1 MSQTISEQHSPQKTA
16 TQPDAIIQN
25 KEPSMFT
32 KLLIANRG
40 EIACRI
46 INTAQLM
53 GIRTVAVYSDADCNA
68 RHVAMADESF
78 YLGGSA
84 PSDSYLKGELI
95 IEIAKKAGAQAIHPG
110 YGFLSE
116 NAEFARQC
124 EQAGIAFVGPGS
136 DAIDAMGSK
145 SAAKSIMSRANV
157 PLVPGYHGDDQTDA
171 TLKAEALA
179 IGFPLLIKAAYG
191 GGGKG
196 MRIVENE
203 GEIMEAINSARRE
216 AQSSFGNDKLL
227 MERYLRQPR
236 HVEVQ
241 VFADTF
247 GNAIYLSDRDCSI
260 QRRHQKVVEEAPAPG
275 LGDILR
281 AQMGDAAVAAAK
293 AIDYVGAGTV
303 EFLLDSDG
311 RFYFMEMNT
320 RLQVEHPVT
329 EMVTGQDLVKWQLL
343 VASGQP
349 LPLKQE
355 EVRIHG
361 HSFEVR
367 IYAEDPQNEFLPAS
381 GKLNFLREPEQNK
394 HVRIDSGIRENDVIS
409 NFYDP
414 MIAKLIV
421 WDESRPRALQ
431 RLVHALASY
440 QIGGLKHNIE
450 FLANIAKHPSFA
462 KADFSTDFIGR
473 YANALIPHVLK
484 ESARIGSA
492 ANEAADVTNKALAF
506 AALYQVLARKEAAK
520 SQAINSAD
528 PHSPWG
534 LVSGFRLNSTS
545 QQTVALIDDNH
556 HLQQLVMQDLGQV
569 YLLPVN
575 GHVWQLRGELK
586 QNLLLAD
593 INGHKSK
600 VPVSAQGDDFTLFLP
615 SGSYHFKAVQ
625 TLVVEEQVNSE
636 DKLKAPMNG
645 TVVTHLVD
653 VGTQVK
659 AGQGLLV
666 MEAMKMEYTIE
677 APFDGIVSEFYF
689 NAGELVSD
697 GALLLNVE
705 PLNVE
710 PHAVEAVGIEREQ
723 SVAEEA

>member
-1 MSQTISEQHSPQKTA
+1 
-16 TQPDAIIQN
+16 
-25 KEPSMFT
+25 MFT

-46 INTAQLM
+46 IKTAQTM
-53 GIRTVAVYSDADCNA
+53 GVRTIALYSDADKDA

-78 YLGGSA
+78 YLGGRA
-84 PSDSYLKGELI
+84 PADSDLKADLI
-95 IEIAKKAGAQAIHPG
+95 IEIAKKSGAEAIHPG

-116 NAEFARQC
+116 NAEFARKC
-124 EQAGIAFVGPGS
+124 EQNGIAFVGPGS

-145 SAAKSIMSRANV
+145 SAAKEIMSNANV
-157 PLVPGYHGDDQTDA
+157 PLVPGYHGEDQTDA
-171 TLKAEALA
+171 NLIAQAKAV
-179 IGFPLLIKAAYG
+179 GFPLLIKAAYG

-196 MRIVENE
+196 MRIVEND
-203 GEIMEAINSARRE
+203 GEILEAIKSARRE
-216 AQSSFGNDKLL
+216 ASSSFGNDKLL

-241 VFADTF
+241 VFADSQ

-275 LGDILR
+275 LSDELR
-281 AQMGDAAVAAAK
+281 AQMGNAAVAAAK

-303 EFLLDSDG
+303 EFLLDTDN

-329 EMVTGQDLVKWQLL
+329 EMVTGQDLVKWQLV
-343 VASGQP
+343 VASGGE
-349 LPLKQE
+349 LPLSQD

-381 GKLNFLREPEQNK
+381 GKLNFLREPEQNR

-431 RLVHALASY
+431 RLVHALESY
-440 QIGGLKHNIE
+440 QISGLKHNIE
-450 FLANIAKHPSFA
+450 FLANIAEHPAFA
-462 KADFSTDFIGR
+462 AADFCTDFIER
-473 YANALIPHVLK
+473 YGDTLIGDAAIEADTALALAGLFQVLSRK
-484 ESARIGSA
+484 QA
-492 ANEAADVTNKALAF
+492 AKAL
-506 AALYQVLARKEAAK
+506 
-520 SQAINSAD
+520 AINSAD
-528 PHSPWG
+528 PYSPWG
-534 LVSGFRLNSTS
+534 LVSGFRLNSSSVHRVSLLTDAAADV
-545 QQTVALIDDNH
+545 QQHDLLLTAVGE
-556 HLQQLVMQDLGQV
+556 QYQLFLHNQV
-569 YLLPVN
+569 LTLA
-575 GHVWQLRGELK
+575 GELK
-586 QNLLLAD
+586 ADLLLAE

-600 VPVSAQGDDFTLFLP
+600 IPVSHQGDNFTLFLP
-615 SGSYHFKAVQ
+615 SGSYHFKAILAQVIEE
-625 TLVVEEQVNSE
+625 VVNHA

-653 VGTQVK
+653 VGDKVK

-677 APFDGIVSEFYF
+677 APFDGVVSEFYF
-689 NAGELVSD
+689 QSGELVSD
-697 GALLLNVE
+697 GAQLLNVE
-705 PLNVE
+705 PLVTETSVE
-710 PHAVEAVGIEREQ
+710 EG
-723 SVAEEA
+723 

>member
-1 MSQTISEQHSPQKTA
+1 
-16 TQPDAIIQN
+16 
-25 KEPSMFT
+25 MFT

-46 INTAQLM
+46 IKTAQTM
-53 GIRTVAVYSDADCNA
+53 GVRTIALYSDADKDA
-68 RHVAMADESF
+68 RHVAMADESY

-84 PSDSYLKGELI
+84 PADSYLKADLI
-95 IEIAKKAGAQAIHPG
+95 IDIAKKSGAEAIHPG

-116 NAEFARQC
+116 NAEFARKC
-124 EQAGIAFVGPGS
+124 EQNGIAFVGPGS

-145 SAAKSIMSRANV
+145 SAAKKIMSKANV

-171 TLKAEALA
+171 TLIAEAKA
-179 IGFPLLIKAAYG
+179 VGFPLLIKAAYG

-203 GEIMEAINSARRE
+203 GEILEAIKSARRE
-216 AQSSFGNDKLL
+216 AISSFGNDKLL

-236 HVEVQ
+236 HVELQ
-241 VFADTF
+241 IFADTH

-275 LGDILR
+275 LSDELR
-281 AQMGDAAVAAAK
+281 AQMGNAAVAAAK

-303 EFLLDSDG
+303 EFLLDTDNS
-311 RFYFMEMNT
+311 FYFMEMNT

-329 EMVTGQDLVKWQLL
+329 EMVTGQDLVKWQLV
-343 VASGQP
+343 VASGGE
-349 LPLKQE
+349 LPLSQD

-381 GKLNFLREPEQNK
+381 GKLNFLREPEQNR

-431 RLVHALASY
+431 RLVHALESY
-440 QIGGLKHNIE
+440 QISGLKHNIE
-450 FLANIAKHPSFA
+450 FLANIAEHPAFA
-462 KADFSTDFIGR
+462 AADFCTDFIER
-473 YANALIPHVLK
+473 YGDTLI
-484 ESARIGSA
+484 GDA
-492 ANEAADVTNKALAF
+492 AIEADTALAL
-506 AALYQVLARKEAAK
+506 AGLYQVLSRKQAAK
-520 SQAINSAD
+520 TLAINSAD
-528 PHSPWG
+528 PYSPWG
-534 LVSGFRLNSTS
+534 LVSGFRLNSSSVHHVSLLTDTATAT
-545 QQTVALIDDNH
+545 QQHDLVITAVGE
-556 HLQQLVMQDLGQV
+556 QYQLCLHEQVLNLAGDL
-569 YLLPVN
+569 
-575 GHVWQLRGELK
+575 K
-586 QNLLLAD
+586 ADLLLAE

-600 VPVSAQGDDFTLFLP
+600 VPVSHQGDDFTLFLP
-615 SGSYHFKAVQ
+615 SGSYHFKAILAQVAEE
-625 TLVVEEQVNSE
+625 VVNHA

-645 TVVTHLVD
+645 TVVTHLVE
-653 VGTQVK
+653 VGEQVK

-677 APFDGIVSEFYF
+677 APFDGVVSEFYF
-689 NAGELVSD
+689 QSGELVSD
-697 GALLLNVE
+697 GAQLLNVE
-705 PLNVE
+705 PLTSEANVE
-710 PHAVEAVGIEREQ
+710 EA
-723 SVAEEA
+723 

>member
-1 MSQTISEQHSPQKTA
+1 
-16 TQPDAIIQN
+16 
-25 KEPSMFT
+25 MFT

-46 INTAQLM
+46 IKTAQLM

-157 PLVPGYHGDDQTDA
+157 PLVPGYHGDDQSDA
-171 TLKAEALA
+171 TLKSEAIA

-203 GEIMEAINSARRE
+203 GEIIEAINSARRE

-227 MERYLRQPR
+227 MERYLREPR

-241 VFADTF
+241 VFADTL

-275 LGDILR
+275 LSDALR
-281 AQMGDAAVAAAK
+281 TQMGNAAVAAAK

-311 RFYFMEMNT
+311 SFYFMEMNT

-431 RLVHALASY
+431 RLVHALESY
-440 QIGGLKHNIE
+440 QISGLKHNIE
-450 FLANIAKHPSFA
+450 FLANIAEHAAFA

-473 YANALIPHVLK
+473 YGDAL
-484 ESARIGSA
+484 IGSA
-492 ANEAADVTNKALAF
+492 ASEADTAIAF
-506 AALYQVLARKEAAK
+506 AVLYQVLARKEAAK

-545 QQTVALIDDNH
+545 QHSVALIDDNH
-556 HLQQLVMQDLGQV
+556 HLQQLVLQDLGQV

-575 GHVWQLRGELK
+575 GDIWKLRGELK
-586 QNLLLAD
+586 QDLLLAD

-625 TLVVEEQVNSE
+625 TLVVEEQVSSE

-645 TVVTHLVD
+645 TVVTHLVE
-653 VGTQVK
+653 VGAQVK

-689 NAGELVSD
+689 NTGELVSD

-705 PLNVE
+705 PLTADVSSLE
-710 PHAVEAVGIEREQ
+710 SETTG
-723 SVAEEA
+723 AEEA

>member
-1 MSQTISEQHSPQKTA
+1 
-16 TQPDAIIQN
+16 
-25 KEPSMFT
+25 MFT

-46 INTAQLM
+46 IKTAQTM
-53 GIRTVAVYSDADCNA
+53 GVRTIALYSDADKDA

-84 PSDSYLKGELI
+84 PADSYLKADLI
-95 IEIAKKAGAQAIHPG
+95 IEIAKKSGAEAIHPG

-116 NAEFARQC
+116 NAEFARKC
-124 EQAGIAFVGPGS
+124 EQNGIAFVGPGS

-145 SAAKSIMSRANV
+145 SAAKKIMSNANV
-157 PLVPGYHGDDQTDA
+157 PLVPGYHGDDQSDE
-171 TLKAEALA
+171 TLMAEAKA
-179 IGFPLLIKAAYG
+179 VGFPLLIKAAYG

-203 GEIMEAINSARRE
+203 NEILEAIKSARRE
-216 AQSSFGNDKLL
+216 AISSFGNDKLL

-236 HVEVQ
+236 HVELQ
-241 VFADTF
+241 IFADTH

-275 LGDILR
+275 LSDELR
-281 AQMGDAAVAAAK
+281 AQMGNAAVAAAK

-303 EFLLDSDG
+303 EFLLDTDNS
-311 RFYFMEMNT
+311 FYFMEMNT

-329 EMVTGQDLVKWQLL
+329 EMVTGQDLVKWQLV
-343 VASGQP
+343 VASGGE
-349 LPLKQE
+349 LPLRQD

-381 GKLNFLREPEQNK
+381 GKLNFLREPEQNR

-431 RLVHALASY
+431 RLVHALESY
-440 QIGGLKHNIE
+440 QISGLKHNIE
-450 FLANIAKHPSFA
+450 FLANIAEHPAFA
-462 KADFSTDFIGR
+462 AADFCTDFIERFGDT
-473 YANALIPHVLK
+473 LI
-484 ESARIGSA
+484 GDA
-492 ANEAADVTNKALAF
+492 AIEADTALALAGLF
-506 AALYQVLARKEAAK
+506 QVLSRKQAAK
-520 SQAINSAD
+520 TLAINSAD

-534 LVSGFRLNSTS
+534 LVSGFRLNSSSVHHVSLLTDTATVT
-545 QQTVALIDDNH
+545 QQHDLVITAVGE
-556 HLQQLVMQDLGQV
+556 QYQLCLNEQV
-569 YLLPVN
+569 LNLA
-575 GHVWQLRGELK
+575 GELK
-586 QNLLLAD
+586 ADLLLAE

-600 VPVSAQGDDFTLFLP
+600 VPVSHQDDDFTLFLP
-615 SGSYHFKAVQ
+615 SGSYHFKAILAQVAEE
-625 TLVVEEQVNSE
+625 VVNHA

-645 TVVTHLVD
+645 TVVTHLVE
-653 VGTQVK
+653 VGEQVK

-677 APFDGIVSEFYF
+677 APYDGVVSEFYF
-689 NAGELVSD
+689 QSGELVSD
-697 GALLLNVE
+697 GAQLLNVE
-705 PLNVE
+705 PLTS
-710 PHAVEAVGIEREQ
+710 EAHV
-723 SVAEEA
+723 EEA

>member
-1 MSQTISEQHSPQKTA
+1 
-16 TQPDAIIQN
+16 
-25 KEPSMFT
+25 MFT

-46 INTAQLM
+46 IKTAQTM
-53 GIRTVAVYSDADCNA
+53 GVRTIALYSDADKDA

-78 YLGGSA
+78 YFGGSA
-84 PSDSYLKGELI
+84 PADSYLKADLI
-95 IEIAKKAGAQAIHPG
+95 IEIAKKSGAEAIHPG

-116 NAEFARQC
+116 NAEFARKC
-124 EQAGIAFVGPGS
+124 EQNGIAFVGPGS

-145 SAAKSIMSRANV
+145 SAAKEIMSNANV
-157 PLVPGYHGDDQTDA
+157 PLVPGYHGEDQTDA
-171 TLKAEALA
+171 NLIAQAKAV
-179 IGFPLLIKAAYG
+179 GFPLLIKAAYG

-196 MRIVENE
+196 MRIVEND
-203 GEIMEAINSARRE
+203 GEILEAIKSARRE
-216 AQSSFGNDKLL
+216 ASSSFGNDKLL

-241 VFADTF
+241 VFADSQ

-275 LGDILR
+275 LSDELR
-281 AQMGDAAVAAAK
+281 AQMGNAAVAAAK

-303 EFLLDSDG
+303 EFLLDTDN

-329 EMVTGQDLVKWQLL
+329 EMVTGQDLVKWQLV
-343 VASGQP
+343 VASGGE
-349 LPLKQE
+349 LPLSQD

-381 GKLNFLREPEQNK
+381 GKLNFLREPEQNR

-431 RLVHALASY
+431 RLVHALESY
-440 QIGGLKHNIE
+440 QISGLKHNIE
-450 FLANIAKHPSFA
+450 FLANIAEHPAFA
-462 KADFSTDFIGR
+462 AADFCTDFIER
-473 YANALIPHVLK
+473 YGDTLIGDAAIEADTALALAGLFQVLSRK
-484 ESARIGSA
+484 QA
-492 ANEAADVTNKALAF
+492 AKAL
-506 AALYQVLARKEAAK
+506 
-520 SQAINSAD
+520 AINSAD
-528 PHSPWG
+528 PYSPWG
-534 LVSGFRLNSTS
+534 LVSGFRLNSSSVHRVSLLTDVAADV
-545 QQTVALIDDNH
+545 QQHDLLLTAVGE
-556 HLQQLVMQDLGQV
+556 QYQLFLHNQV
-569 YLLPVN
+569 LTLA
-575 GHVWQLRGELK
+575 GELK
-586 QNLLLAD
+586 ADLLLAE

-600 VPVSAQGDDFTLFLP
+600 IPVSHQGDNFTLFLP
-615 SGSYHFKAVQ
+615 SGSYHFKAILAQVIEE
-625 TLVVEEQVNSE
+625 VVNHA

-653 VGTQVK
+653 VGDKVK

-677 APFDGIVSEFYF
+677 APFDGVVSEFYF
-689 NAGELVSD
+689 QSGELVSD
-697 GALLLNVE
+697 GAQLLNVE
-705 PLNVE
+705 PLVTETSVE
-710 PHAVEAVGIEREQ
+710 EG
-723 SVAEEA
+723 

>member
-1 MSQTISEQHSPQKTA
+1 MLTKPMLT
-16 TQPDAIIQN
+16 N
-25 KEPSMFT
+25 SMFT

-46 INTAQLM
+46 IKTAQAM
-53 GIRTVAVYSDADCNA
+53 GVRTVALYSDADKNA

-84 PSDSYLKGELI
+84 PADSYLKGDLI
-95 IEIAKKAGAQAIHPG
+95 IEIAKKAQAQAIHPG

-116 NAEFARQC
+116 NADFARKC
-124 EQAGIAFVGPGS
+124 EAAGIVFVGPGS

-145 SAAKSIMSRANV
+145 SAAKAIMTAAQV

-171 TLKAEALA
+171 TLKAEALK
-179 IGFPLLIKAAYG
+179 IGFPMLIKAAYG

-196 MRIVENE
+196 MRIVEHE
-203 GEIMEAINSARRE
+203 GEIMGAINSARRE
-216 AQSSFGNDKLL
+216 AASSFGNDKLL

-275 LGDILR
+275 LSDELR
-281 AQMGDAAVAAAK
+281 AQMGEAAVAAAK

-303 EFLLDSDG
+303 EFLLDTDN

-329 EMVTGQDLVKWQLL
+329 EMVTGQDLVKWQLM

-349 LPLKQE
+349 LPLKQD

-361 HSFEVR
+361 HAFEVR

-381 GKLNFLREPEQNK
+381 GKLNFLREPEQSK
-394 HVRIDSGIRENDVIS
+394 YVRIDSGIRENDVIS

-431 RLVHALASY
+431 RLVHALESY
-440 QIGGLKHNIE
+440 QISGLKHNIE
-450 FLANIAKHPSFA
+450 FLANIAEHPAFA
-462 KADFSTDFIGR
+462 KADFSTDFINR
-473 YANALIPHVLK
+473 YGDAL
-484 ESARIGSA
+484 IGSA
-492 ANEAADVTNKALAF
+492 SSETDTAIAF

-520 SQAINSAD
+520 AQAINSAD
-528 PHSPWG
+528 PYSPWG
-534 LVSGFRLNSTS
+534 QVSGFRLNSVS
-545 QQTVALIDDNH
+545 QHTIALLDDAH
-556 HLQQLVMQDLGQV
+556 ELQQLVLLDFGDHYQLSQAAAEGQV
-569 YLLPVN
+569 SKSLS
-575 GHVWQLRGELK
+575 GELK
-586 QNLLLAD
+586 QDLLLAE

-615 SGSYHFKAVQ
+615 SGSYHFRAVKTQ
-625 TLVVEEQVNSE
+625 VVEAESSNE

-645 TVVTHLVD
+645 TVVTHLVE
-653 VGTQVK
+653 VGAEVK

-677 APFDGIVSEFYF
+677 APFDGIVTEFYF
-689 NAGELVSD
+689 KAGELVSD
-697 GALLLNVE
+697 GAVLLHVE
-705 PLNVE
+705 PK
-710 PHAVEAVGIEREQ
+710 AQ
-723 SVAEEA
+723 SEEA

>member
-1 MSQTISEQHSPQKTA
+1 
-16 TQPDAIIQN
+16 
-25 KEPSMFT
+25 MFT

-46 INTAQLM
+46 IKTAQTM
-53 GIRTVAVYSDADCNA
+53 GVRTIALYSDADKDA

-84 PSDSYLKGELI
+84 PADSYLKADLI
-95 IEIAKKAGAQAIHPG
+95 IEIAKKSGAEAIHPG

-116 NAEFARQC
+116 NAEFARKC
-124 EQAGIAFVGPGS
+124 EQNGIAFVGPGS

-145 SAAKSIMSRANV
+145 SAAKKIMSNANV

-171 TLKAEALA
+171 TLMAEAKA
-179 IGFPLLIKAAYG
+179 VGFPLLIKAAYG

-203 GEIMEAINSARRE
+203 SEILEAIKSARRE
-216 AQSSFGNDKLL
+216 AISSFGNDKLL

-236 HVEVQ
+236 HVELQ
-241 VFADTF
+241 IFADTH

-275 LGDILR
+275 LSDELR
-281 AQMGDAAVAAAK
+281 AQMGNAAVAAAK

-303 EFLLDSDG
+303 EFLLDTDNS
-311 RFYFMEMNT
+311 FYFMEMNT

-329 EMVTGQDLVKWQLL
+329 EMVTGQDLVKWQLV
-343 VASGQP
+343 VASGGE
-349 LPLKQE
+349 LPLRQD

-381 GKLNFLREPEQNK
+381 GKLNFLREPEQNR

-431 RLVHALASY
+431 RLVHALESY
-440 QIGGLKHNIE
+440 QISGLKHNIE
-450 FLANIAKHPSFA
+450 FLANIAEHPAFA
-462 KADFSTDFIGR
+462 AADFCTDFIERFGDT
-473 YANALIPHVLK
+473 LI
-484 ESARIGSA
+484 GDA
-492 ANEAADVTNKALAF
+492 AIEADTALALAGLF
-506 AALYQVLARKEAAK
+506 QVLSRKQAAK
-520 SQAINSAD
+520 TLAINSAD

-534 LVSGFRLNSTS
+534 LVSGFRLNSSSVHHVSLLTDTATAT
-545 QQTVALIDDNH
+545 QQHDLVITAVGE
-556 HLQQLVMQDLGQV
+556 QYQLCLNEQV
-569 YLLPVN
+569 LNLA
-575 GHVWQLRGELK
+575 GELK
-586 QNLLLAD
+586 ADLLLAE

-600 VPVSAQGDDFTLFLP
+600 VPVSHQGDDFTLFLP
-615 SGSYHFKAVQ
+615 SGSYHFKAILAQVAEE
-625 TLVVEEQVNSE
+625 VVNHA

-645 TVVTHLVD
+645 TVVTHLVE
-653 VGTQVK
+653 VGEQVK

-677 APFDGIVSEFYF
+677 APYDGVVSEFYF
-689 NAGELVSD
+689 QSGELVSD
-697 GALLLNVE
+697 GAQLLNVE
-705 PLNVE
+705 PLTC
-710 PHAVEAVGIEREQ
+710 EAQV
-723 SVAEEA
+723 EEA

>member
-1 MSQTISEQHSPQKTA
+1 
-16 TQPDAIIQN
+16 
-25 KEPSMFT
+25 MFT

-46 INTAQLM
+46 IKTAQAM
-53 GIRTVAVYSDADCNA
+53 GVRTIALYSDADKDA

-84 PSDSYLKGELI
+84 PADSYLKADLI
-95 IEIAKKAGAQAIHPG
+95 IEIAKKAGAGAIHPG

-116 NAEFARQC
+116 NADFARKC
-124 EQAGIAFVGPGS
+124 EQNGIAFVGPGS
-136 DAIDAMGSK
+136 EAIESMGSK
-145 SAAKSIMSRANV
+145 SAAKEIMGKANV
-157 PLVPGYHGDDQTDA
+157 PLVPGYHGDDQSDDNLVHQA
-171 TLKAEALA
+171 KL

-203 GEIMEAINSARRE
+203 GEILAAVKSARRE
-216 AQSSFGNDKLL
+216 ATSSFGNDKLL

-241 VFADTF
+241 VFADTH
-247 GNAIYLSDRDCSI
+247 GNVIYLSDRDCSI

-275 LGDILR
+275 LSDELR
-281 AQMGDAAVAAAK
+281 AQMGQAAVAAAK

-303 EFLLDSDG
+303 EFLLDTLATKESSS
-311 RFYFMEMNT
+311 FYFMEMNT

-329 EMVTGQDLVKWQLL
+329 EMVTGQDLVKWQLM
-343 VASGQP
+343 VASGSE

-355 EVRIHG
+355 DVRIHG
-361 HSFEVR
+361 HSFEAR
-367 IYAEDPQNEFLPAS
+367 IYAEDPQNDFLPAS
-381 GKLNFLREPEQNK
+381 GKLNFLREPEQSR

-431 RLVHALASY
+431 RLVHALESY
-440 QIGGLKHNIE
+440 QISGLRHNIE
-450 FLANIAKHPSFA
+450 FLANIAEHPAFA
-462 KADFSTDFIGR
+462 KADFSTDFIER
-473 YANALIPHVLK
+473 YGDTLIGDASS
-484 ESARIGSA
+484 ESQ
-492 ANEAADVTNKALAF
+492 TALAL
-506 AALYQVLARKEAAK
+506 AALYQVLSRKNAA
-520 SQAINSAD
+520 QALAINSRD

-534 LVSGFRLNSTS
+534 QVSGFRLNSNSIHLVSLLTDGPNK
-545 QQTVALIDDNH
+545 DDSELNNLVLTDFRDH
-556 HLQQLVMQDLGQV
+556 YQLVINEQV
-569 YLLPVN
+569 LKLN
-575 GHVWQLRGELK
+575 GELK
-586 QNLLLAD
+586 NEVLHAE

-600 VPVSAQGDDFTLFLP
+600 IPVSHQGDDFTLFLP
-615 SGSYHFKAVQ
+615 SGSYHFRAVLAQ
-625 TLVVEEQVNSE
+625 IAEEQVNSA

-645 TVVTHLVD
+645 TVVTHLVE
-653 VGTQVK
+653 VGDSVT

-677 APFDGIVSEFYF
+677 SPFDGTVTEFYF
-689 NAGELVSD
+689 QSGELVTD

-705 PLNVE
+705 PL
-710 PHAVEAVGIEREQ
+710 AVADTADAKG
-723 SVAEEA
+723 EEA

>member
-1 MSQTISEQHSPQKTA
+1 
-16 TQPDAIIQN
+16 
-25 KEPSMFT
+25 MFT

-46 INTAQLM
+46 IKTAQAM
-53 GIRTVAVYSDADCNA
+53 GVRTVALYSDADKNA

-84 PSDSYLKGELI
+84 PADSYLKGDLI
-95 IEIAKKAGAQAIHPG
+95 IDIAKKSGAQAIHPG

-116 NAEFARQC
+116 NAGFARQC
-124 EQAGIAFVGPGS
+124 EAAGIVFVGPGS

-145 SAAKSIMSRANV
+145 SAAKAIMTAANV
-157 PLVPGYHGDDQTDA
+157 PLVPGYHGDDQSDA
-171 TLKAEALA
+171 TLKAEALK
-179 IGFPLLIKAAYG
+179 IGFPMLIKAAYG

-203 GEIMEAINSARRE
+203 NEIMEAVNSARRE
-216 AQSSFGNDKLL
+216 AASSFGNDKLL
-227 MERYLRQPR
+227 MERYLLKPR

-275 LGDILR
+275 LSDALR
-281 AQMGDAAVAAAK
+281 TQMGEAAVAAAK

-303 EFLLDSDG
+303 EFLLDTDNS
-311 RFYFMEMNT
+311 FYFMEMNT

-329 EMVTGQDLVKWQLL
+329 EMVTCQDLVKWQLM

-367 IYAEDPQNEFLPAS
+367 IYAEDPQNAFLPAS
-381 GKLNFLREPEQNK
+381 GKLNFLREPEQSK

-431 RLVHALASY
+431 RLVHALESY
-440 QIGGLKHNIE
+440 QISGLKHNIE
-450 FLANIAKHPSFA
+450 FLANIAEHPAFA
-462 KADFSTDFIGR
+462 NADFSTDFIGR
-473 YANALIPHVLK
+473 YGDALI
-484 ESARIGSA
+484 GSPSS
-492 ANEAADVTNKALAF
+492 EADNAIAF

-520 SQAINSAD
+520 AQALNSAD
-528 PHSPWG
+528 PYSPWG
-534 LVSGFRLNSTS
+534 QVSGFRLNSCS
-545 QQTVALIDDNH
+545 QHSIALLNDAH
-556 HLQQLVMQDLGQV
+556 ELQQLVMLDLGDTYQLPLHGQTW
-569 YLLPVN
+569 LLS
-575 GHVWQLRGELK
+575 GELK
-586 QNLLLAD
+586 QDLLLAE

-600 VPVSAQGDDFTLFLP
+600 IPVSSQGDDFTLFLP

-625 TLVVEEQVNSE
+625 TVVVEEQVSNA

-689 NAGELVSD
+689 KAGELVTD
-697 GALLLNVE
+697 GATLLNVE
-705 PLNVE
+705 PL
-710 PHAVEAVGIEREQ
+710 EAVSLASEPESQ
-723 SVAEEA
+723 TAKEV

>member
-1 MSQTISEQHSPQKTA
+1 ML
-16 TQPDAIIQN
+16 TQQ
-25 KEPSMFT
+25 MFT

-46 INTAQLM
+46 IKTAQAM
-53 GIRTVAVYSDADCNA
+53 GVRTVALYSDADKNA

-84 PSDSYLKGELI
+84 PADSYLKGDLI
-95 IEIAKKAGAQAIHPG
+95 IDIAKKSGAQAIHPG

-116 NAEFARQC
+116 NAGFARKC
-124 EQAGIAFVGPGS
+124 EAAGIVFVGPGS

-145 SAAKSIMSRANV
+145 SAAKAIMTAAQV

-171 TLKAEALA
+171 TLKAEALK
-179 IGFPLLIKAAYG
+179 IGFPMLIKAAYG

-216 AQSSFGNDKLL
+216 AASSFGNDKLL
-227 MERYLRQPR
+227 MERYLLKPR

-275 LGDILR
+275 LSDELR
-281 AQMGDAAVAAAK
+281 AQMGEAAVAAAK

-303 EFLLDSDG
+303 EFLLDTDN

-355 EVRIHG
+355 EVRIYG
-361 HSFEVR
+361 HAFEVR

-381 GKLNFLREPEQNK
+381 GKLNFLREPEQSK

-431 RLVHALASY
+431 RLVHALESY
-440 QIGGLKHNIE
+440 QISGLKHNIE
-450 FLANIAKHPSFA
+450 FLANIAEHPAFA
-462 KADFSTDFIGR
+462 NADFSTDFIGR
-473 YANALIPHVLK
+473 YGDTLIGTASSEADNAM
-484 ESARIGSA
+484 
-492 ANEAADVTNKALAF
+492 AF
-506 AALYQVLARKEAAK
+506 AALYQVLARKQAAK
-520 SQAINSAD
+520 AKAINSAD

-534 LVSGFRLNSTS
+534 QVSGFRLNSCS
-545 QQTVALIDDNH
+545 QHSIALLNDAH
-556 HLQQLVMQDLGQV
+556 ELQQLVMLDLGDTYQLPLHGQTW
-569 YLLPVN
+569 LLS
-575 GHVWQLRGELK
+575 GELK
-586 QNLLLAD
+586 QDLLLAE

-600 VPVSAQGDDFTLFLP
+600 IPVSSQGDDFTIFLP

-625 TLVVEEQVNSE
+625 TLVVEEQVSNA

-653 VGTQVK
+653 VGAQVK

-689 NAGELVSD
+689 KAGELVTD
-697 GALLLNVE
+697 GATLLNVE
-705 PLNVE
+705 QLEAAPLASDTESQTAKEV
-710 PHAVEAVGIEREQ
+710 
-723 SVAEEA
+723 

>member
-1 MSQTISEQHSPQKTA
+1 
-16 TQPDAIIQN
+16 
-25 KEPSMFT
+25 MFT

-46 INTAQLM
+46 IKTAQTM
-53 GIRTVAVYSDADCNA
+53 GVRTIALYSDADKDA

-84 PSDSYLKGELI
+84 PADSYLKADLI
-95 IEIAKKAGAQAIHPG
+95 IEIAKKSGAEAIHPG

-116 NAEFARQC
+116 NAEFARKC
-124 EQAGIAFVGPGS
+124 EQNGIAFVGPGS

-145 SAAKSIMSRANV
+145 SAAKEIMSNANV
-157 PLVPGYHGDDQTDA
+157 PLVPGYHGEDQTDA
-171 TLKAEALA
+171 NLIAQAKAV
-179 IGFPLLIKAAYG
+179 GFPLLIKAAYG

-196 MRIVENE
+196 MRIVEND
-203 GEIMEAINSARRE
+203 GEILEAIKSARRE
-216 AQSSFGNDKLL
+216 ASSSFGNDKLL

-241 VFADTF
+241 VFADSQ

-275 LGDILR
+275 LSDELR
-281 AQMGDAAVAAAK
+281 AQMGNAAVAAAK

-303 EFLLDSDG
+303 EFLLDTDN

-329 EMVTGQDLVKWQLL
+329 EMVTGQDLVKWQLV
-343 VASGQP
+343 VASGGE
-349 LPLKQE
+349 LPLSQD

-381 GKLNFLREPEQNK
+381 GKLNFLREPEQNR

-431 RLVHALASY
+431 RLVHALESY
-440 QIGGLKHNIE
+440 QISGLKHNIE
-450 FLANIAKHPSFA
+450 FLANIAEHPAFA
-462 KADFSTDFIGR
+462 AADFCTDFIER
-473 YANALIPHVLK
+473 YGDTLIGDAAIEADTALALAGLFQVLSRK
-484 ESARIGSA
+484 QA
-492 ANEAADVTNKALAF
+492 AKAL
-506 AALYQVLARKEAAK
+506 
-520 SQAINSAD
+520 AINSAD
-528 PHSPWG
+528 PYSPWG
-534 LVSGFRLNSTS
+534 LVSGFRLNSSSVHRVSLLTDVAADV
-545 QQTVALIDDNH
+545 QQHDLLLTAVGE
-556 HLQQLVMQDLGQV
+556 QYQLFLHNQV
-569 YLLPVN
+569 LTLA
-575 GHVWQLRGELK
+575 GELK
-586 QNLLLAD
+586 ADLLLAE

-600 VPVSAQGDDFTLFLP
+600 IPVSHQGDNFTLFLP
-615 SGSYHFKAVQ
+615 SGSYHFKAILAQVIEE
-625 TLVVEEQVNSE
+625 VVNHA

-653 VGTQVK
+653 VGDKVK

-677 APFDGIVSEFYF
+677 APFDGVVSEFYF
-689 NAGELVSD
+689 QSGELVSD
-697 GALLLNVE
+697 GAQLLNVE
-705 PLNVE
+705 PLVTETSVE
-710 PHAVEAVGIEREQ
+710 EG
-723 SVAEEA
+723 

>member
-1 MSQTISEQHSPQKTA
+1 
-16 TQPDAIIQN
+16 
-25 KEPSMFT
+25 MFT

-46 INTAQLM
+46 IKTAQTM
-53 GIRTVAVYSDADCNA
+53 GVRTIALYSDADKDA

-84 PSDSYLKGELI
+84 PADSYLKADLI
-95 IEIAKKAGAQAIHPG
+95 IDIAKKSGAEAIHPG

-116 NAEFARQC
+116 NAEFARKC
-124 EQAGIAFVGPGS
+124 EQNGIAFVGPGS

-145 SAAKSIMSRANV
+145 SAAKKIMSNANV

-171 TLKAEALA
+171 TLMAEAKA
-179 IGFPLLIKAAYG
+179 VGFPLLIKAAYG

-203 GEIMEAINSARRE
+203 GEILEAIKSARRE
-216 AQSSFGNDKLL
+216 AISSFGNDKLL

-236 HVEVQ
+236 HVELQ
-241 VFADTF
+241 IFADTH

-275 LGDILR
+275 LSDELR
-281 AQMGDAAVAAAK
+281 AQMGNAAVAAAK

-303 EFLLDSDG
+303 EFLLDTDNS
-311 RFYFMEMNT
+311 FYFMEMNT

-329 EMVTGQDLVKWQLL
+329 EMVTGQDLVKWQLV
-343 VASGQP
+343 VASGGE
-349 LPLKQE
+349 LPLRQD

-381 GKLNFLREPEQNK
+381 GKLNFLREPEQNR

-431 RLVHALASY
+431 RLVHALESY
-440 QIGGLKHNIE
+440 QISGLKHNIE
-450 FLANIAKHPSFA
+450 FLANIAEHPAFA
-462 KADFSTDFIGR
+462 AADFCTDFIERFGDT
-473 YANALIPHVLK
+473 LI
-484 ESARIGSA
+484 GDA
-492 ANEAADVTNKALAF
+492 AIEADTALALAGLF
-506 AALYQVLARKEAAK
+506 QVLSRKQAAK
-520 SQAINSAD
+520 TLAINSAD

-534 LVSGFRLNSTS
+534 LVSGFRLNSSSVHHVSLLTDTATVT
-545 QQTVALIDDNH
+545 QQHDLVITAVGE
-556 HLQQLVMQDLGQV
+556 QYQLCLNEQV
-569 YLLPVN
+569 LNLA
-575 GHVWQLRGELK
+575 GELK
-586 QNLLLAD
+586 ADLLLAE

-600 VPVSAQGDDFTLFLP
+600 VPVSHQGDDFTLFLP
-615 SGSYHFKAVQ
+615 SGSYHFKAILAQVAEE
-625 TLVVEEQVNSE
+625 VVNHA

-645 TVVTHLVD
+645 TVVTHLVE
-653 VGTQVK
+653 VGEQVK

-677 APFDGIVSEFYF
+677 APYDGVVSEFYF
-689 NAGELVSD
+689 QSGELVSD
-697 GALLLNVE
+697 GAQLLNVE
-705 PLNVE
+705 PLTS
-710 PHAVEAVGIEREQ
+710 EAHV
-723 SVAEEA
+723 EEA

>member
-1 MSQTISEQHSPQKTA
+1 
-16 TQPDAIIQN
+16 
-25 KEPSMFT
+25 MFT

-46 INTAQLM
+46 IKTAQTM
-53 GIRTVAVYSDADCNA
+53 GVRTIALYSDADKDA

-84 PSDSYLKGELI
+84 PADSYLKADLI
-95 IEIAKKAGAQAIHPG
+95 IEIAKKSGAEAIHPG

-116 NAEFARQC
+116 NAEFARKC
-124 EQAGIAFVGPGS
+124 EQNGIAFVGPGS

-145 SAAKSIMSRANV
+145 SAAKKIMSNANV

-171 TLKAEALA
+171 TLMAEAKA
-179 IGFPLLIKAAYG
+179 VGFPLLIKAAYG

-203 GEIMEAINSARRE
+203 SEILEAIKSARRE
-216 AQSSFGNDKLL
+216 AISSFGNDKLL

-236 HVEVQ
+236 HVELQ
-241 VFADTF
+241 IFADTH

-275 LGDILR
+275 LSDELR
-281 AQMGDAAVAAAK
+281 AQMGNAAVAAAK

-303 EFLLDSDG
+303 EFLLDTDNS
-311 RFYFMEMNT
+311 FYFMEMNT

-329 EMVTGQDLVKWQLL
+329 EMVTGQDLVKWQLV
-343 VASGQP
+343 VASGGE
-349 LPLKQE
+349 LPLRQD

-381 GKLNFLREPEQNK
+381 GKLNFLREPEQNR

-431 RLVHALASY
+431 RLVHALESY
-440 QIGGLKHNIE
+440 QISGLKHNIE
-450 FLANIAKHPSFA
+450 FLANIAEHPAFA
-462 KADFSTDFIGR
+462 AADFCTDFIER
-473 YANALIPHVLK
+473 YGDTLI
-484 ESARIGSA
+484 GDA
-492 ANEAADVTNKALAF
+492 AIEADTALALAGLF
-506 AALYQVLARKEAAK
+506 QVLSRKQAAK
-520 SQAINSAD
+520 TLAINSAD

-534 LVSGFRLNSTS
+534 LVSGFRLNSSSVHHVSLLTDTA
-545 QQTVALIDDNH
+545 TVTHQHDLVITAVGE
-556 HLQQLVMQDLGQV
+556 QYQLCLNEQV
-569 YLLPVN
+569 LNLA
-575 GHVWQLRGELK
+575 GELK
-586 QNLLLAD
+586 ADLLLAE

-600 VPVSAQGDDFTLFLP
+600 VPVSHQGDDFTLFLP
-615 SGSYHFKAVQ
+615 SGSYHFKAILAQVAEE
-625 TLVVEEQVNSE
+625 VVNHA

-645 TVVTHLVD
+645 TVVTHLVE
-653 VGTQVK
+653 VGEQVK

-677 APFDGIVSEFYF
+677 APYDGVVSEFYF
-689 NAGELVSD
+689 QSGELVSD
-697 GALLLNVE
+697 GAQLLNVE
-705 PLNVE
+705 PLTC
-710 PHAVEAVGIEREQ
+710 EAHV
-723 SVAEEA
+723 EEA